1 MKKISIIVIIIN
13 LLLFWWRYFDIELSE
28 VFLISDFELLYKY
41 LPVGLFVL
49 TMLLLIK
56 LIIKYF
62 KIYNKEWTDRLKF
75 YTAIISSI
83 GAFYFVY
90 ENLLLGT
97 YFETIEE
104 NAYLFVFWF
113 AFSLYITLWI
123 LYKLYNSV
131 VSFIERGD
139 FFKVGPALFVFLL
152 LLYLYWLLVDYV
164 FESIV

>member
-1 MKKISIIVIIIN
+1 M
-13 LLLFWWRYFDIELSE
+13 
-28 VFLISDFELLYKY
+28 LYKY

-104 NAYLFVFWF
+104 NAYLFVF
-113 AFSLYITLWI
+113 
-123 LYKLYNSV
+123 
-131 VSFIERGD
+131 
-139 FFKVGPALFVFLL
+139 
-152 LLYLYWLLVDYV
+152 
-164 FESIV
+164 